1 MLKRNCKL
9 FADYDNLSYLKTS
22 DLYKIMPI
30 YHLRTLP
37 VLLLCLFGLVTG
49 CDSEPVVEKLS
60 PLIQINGQELSK
72 AEFLAEFEK
81 SLQKDQPLSGIE
93 REELQ
98 RSFLVQLI
106 DRELIHGEARRLD
119 ITLTEA
125 DVERALQSYRQDYP
139 GTSFETML
147 QERGLTLQF
156 WREEL
161 KESLIME
168 KLLEQAVY
176 SRVTVADMEVATYFA
191 ANRNQF
197 NRPAQ
202 VRARQIVVAD
212 EAEGLEVLGL
222 LRQGQSFAEVAEE
235 YSLSPDAQQGGDLGF
250 FGRGE
255 MPPEFDAIVFDL
267 PVSRLS
273 DLVKSE
279 YGYHIFL
286 VEEKRK
292 AKRLSKKEAKEEILS
307 ILEGRK
313 KEEVYLGWLQE
324 MRARAVI
331 VVDWEQLE
339 DNARKNK

>member
-1 MLKRNCKL
+1 MHR
-9 FADYDNLSYLKTS
+9 T
-22 DLYKIMPI
+22 
-30 YHLRTLP
+30 HLRIFS
-37 VLLLCLFGLVTG
+37 LLLCLCGLVAG
-49 CDSEPVVEKLS
+49 CSSEPVVEAL
-60 PLIQINGQELSK
+60 PALIVINDQEITK
-72 AEFLAEFEK
+72 ADFLVEFEQ
-81 SLQKDQPLSGIE
+81 SLQKDQQLSGIE

-106 DRELIHGEARRLD
+106 DRELIHGEARRLN
-119 ITLTEA
+119 IALTEA
-125 DVERALQSYRQDYP
+125 DVEAALQGYREDYP
-139 GTSFETML
+139 GSSFEEML
-147 QERGLTLQF
+147 AERGLTLEA

-176 SRVTVADMEVATYFA
+176 SRVSVSDEEVAAYFK
-191 ANRNQF
+191 ANRDQF
-197 NRPAQ
+197 DRPEQ

-212 EAEGLEVLGL
+212 EAEGQEVLGL
-222 LRQGQSFAEVAEE
+222 LRQERSFAEVAAE
-235 YSLSPDAQQGGDLGF
+235 YSLSPDAEQGGDLGF
-250 FGRGE
+250 FSRGE

-267 PVSRLS
+267 PVKRLS

-292 AKRLSKKEAKEEILS
+292 AKRLNKKEASDEIRA

-313 KEEVYLGWLQE
+313 KEEVYLAWLQD

-331 VVDWEQLE
+331 SVDWAQLE
-339 DNARKNK
+339 KNERK

>member
-1 MLKRNCKL
+1 MHR
-9 FADYDNLSYLKTS
+9 T
-22 DLYKIMPI
+22 
-30 YHLRTLP
+30 HLRILTL
-37 VLLLCLFGLVTG
+37 LICLFGLAAG
-49 CDSEPVVEKLS
+49 CSSEPVVEVL
-60 PLIQINGQELSK
+60 PALIVINDQEITK
-72 AEFLAEFEK
+72 ADFLVEFEQ
-81 SLQKDQPLSGIE
+81 SLQKDQQLSGIE

-106 DRELIHGEARRLD
+106 DRELIHGEARRLN
-119 ITLTEA
+119 IALTEA
-125 DVERALQSYRQDYP
+125 DVEAALQGYRQDYP
-139 GTSFETML
+139 GSSFEEML
-147 QERGLTLQF
+147 AERGLTLEA

-168 KLLEQAVY
+168 KLLGQAVY
-176 SRVTVADMEVATYFA
+176 SMVSVSDEEVAAYFK
-191 ANRNQF
+191 ANRDQF
-197 NRPAQ
+197 DRPEQ

-212 EAEGLEVLGL
+212 EAEGQEVLGM
-222 LRQGQSFAEVAEE
+222 LRQERSFAEVAAE
-235 YSLSPDAQQGGDLGF
+235 YSLSPDAEQGGDLGF

-267 PVSRLS
+267 PVKRLS

-292 AKRLSKKEAKEEILS
+292 AKRLNKKEASEEIRA

-313 KEEVYLGWLQE
+313 KEEVYLAWLQD

-331 VVDWEQLE
+331 SVDWAQLE
-339 DNARKNK
+339 KNERK

>member
-1 MLKRNCKL
+1 MHR
-9 FADYDNLSYLKTS
+9 T
-22 DLYKIMPI
+22 
-30 YHLRTLP
+30 HLRILTL
-37 VLLLCLFGLVTG
+37 LFCMFGLAAG
-49 CDSEPVVEKLS
+49 CSSEPVVEAL
-60 PLIQINGQELSK
+60 PALIVINDQEITK
-72 AEFLAEFEK
+72 ADFIVEFEQ
-81 SLQKDQPLSGIE
+81 SLLKDQQLSGIE

-106 DRELIHGEARRLD
+106 DRELIHGEAKRLN
-119 ITLTEA
+119 IALTEA
-125 DVERALQSYRQDYP
+125 DVEGALQGYREDYP
-139 GTSFETML
+139 GSSFEEML
-147 QERGLTLQF
+147 AERGLTLES

-176 SRVTVADMEVATYFA
+176 SMASVSDEEVAAYFKI
-191 ANRNQF
+191 NRDQF
-197 NRPAQ
+197 DRPEQ

-212 EAEGLEVLGL
+212 EAEGQEVLGI
-222 LRQGQSFAEVAEE
+222 LRQERSFAEVAAE
-235 YSLSPDAQQGGDLGF
+235 YSLSPDAEQGGDLGF
-250 FGRGE
+250 FSRGE

-267 PVSRLS
+267 PVKRLS

-292 AKRLSKKEAKEEILS
+292 AKRLNKKEASDEIRA

-313 KEEVYLGWLQE
+313 KEEVYLAWLQD

-331 VVDWEQLE
+331 SVDWAQLE
-339 DNARKNK
+339 KNERK

>member
-1 MLKRNCKL
+1 ML
-9 FADYDNLSYLKTS
+9 S
-22 DLYKIMPI
+22 
-30 YHLRTLP
+30 HLRILP
-37 VLLLCLFGLVTG
+37 LLLICLFGLFAG
-49 CDSEPVVEKLS
+49 CDSEPIVEDVA
-60 PLIQINGQELSK
+60 PLIVINDQEISK
-72 AEFLAEFEK
+72 EELLAEFEK

-106 DRELIHGEARRLD
+106 DRELIHGEARRLG
-119 ITLTEA
+119 ITLTEE
-125 DVERALQSYRQDYP
+125 DVDVALQGYRQDYP

-147 QERGLTLQF
+147 QERGLTLVS

-176 SRVTVADMEVATYFA
+176 AKVTVTDDEVTVYFK
-191 ANRNQF
+191 ANRSQF
-197 NRPAQ
+197 DRPAQ

-212 EAEGLEVLGL
+212 EAEGQKILGL
-222 LRQGQSFAEVAEE
+222 LRQGRPFAEVAGE
-235 YSLSPDAQQGGDLGF
+235 YSLSPDAEQGGDLGF

-255 MPPEFDAIVFDL
+255 MPPEFDEIVFDL
-267 PVSRLS
+267 PAKRLS
-273 DLVKSE
+273 NLVKSE

-292 AKRLSKKEAKEEILS
+292 AKRLSKKEATEEILS

-313 KEEVYLGWLQE
+313 KEEVYLGWLQD

-331 VVDWEQLE
+331 AVDWAQLE
-339 DNARKNK
+339 ENDIKK

>member
-1 MLKRNCKL
+1 MHKYFLRL
-9 FADYDNLSYLKTS
+9 LSL
-22 DLYKIMPI
+22 
-30 YHLRTLP
+30 
-37 VLLLCLFGLVTG
+37 LLLCLFSLTMG
-49 CDSEPVVEKLS
+49 CDSEPAIEQVP
-60 PLIQINGQELSK
+60 PLIRINDQEISK
-72 AEFLAEFEK
+72 SEFIVAFEK

-106 DRELIHGEARRLD
+106 DRELIHGEAKRLD
-119 ITLTEA
+119 ITLDEA
-125 DVERALQSYRQDYP
+125 DVETALQSYREDYP
-139 GTSFETML
+139 GPSFETML
-147 QERGLTLQF
+147 QERGVTLQL

-161 KESLIME
+161 KDSLIME

-176 SRVTVADMEVATYFA
+176 SRVTVSDEEVATYFA
-191 ANRNQF
+191 ANRAQF
-197 NRPAQ
+197 DRPAQ

-212 EAEGLEVLGL
+212 ETEGQDVLNL
-222 LRQGQSFAEVAEE
+222 LRQGQPFAEVAEE

-255 MPPEFDAIVFDL
+255 MPPEFDEIVFDL
-267 PVSRLS
+267 PVNRLS

-286 VEEKRK
+286 VEEKRN
-292 AKRLSKKEAKEEILS
+292 AKRLSKKEAKEEIIS
-307 ILEGRK
+307 ILEARK

-331 VVDWEQLE
+331 AVDWAQLE
-339 DNARKNK
+339 ENARKKQ

>member
-1 MLKRNCKL
+1 MLTWTILKL
-9 FADYDNLSYLKTS
+9 T
-22 DLYKIMPI
+22 DLYKIMSI
-30 YHLRTLP
+30 YHLRILS
-37 VLLLCLFGLVTG
+37 VLLLFAFGLVTG
-49 CDSEPVVEKLS
+49 CDSEPVAEKIA
-60 PLIQINGQELSK
+60 PLIRINDQEISK
-72 AEFLAEFEK
+72 VEFLAAFEK
-81 SLQKDQPLSGIE
+81 SLQKDQSLSGIE

-119 ITLTEA
+119 ITLAEA
-125 DVERALQSYRQDYP
+125 DVETALQSYRRDYP
-139 GTSFETML
+139 DGSFETML
-147 QERGLTLQF
+147 QERGLTMQF

-176 SRVTVADMEVATYFA
+176 SRVLVTDEEVDAYFK
-191 ANRNQF
+191 ANRDQF
-197 NRPAQ
+197 DRPAQ

-212 EAEGLEVLGL
+212 ETKGQEVLGL
-222 LRQGQSFAEVAEE
+222 LRQGQPFAEVAAQ

-267 PVSRLS
+267 PVNRLS
-273 DLVKSE
+273 NLVKSE

-292 AKRLSKKEAKEEILS
+292 AARLDKKEATEEIMS
-307 ILEGRK
+307 ILEGGK
-313 KEEVYLGWLQE
+313 KEEVYLGWLQD

-331 VVDWEQLE
+331 AVDWAQLE
-339 DNARKNK
+339 DNDRKK

>member
-1 MLKRNCKL
+1 MHR
-9 FADYDNLSYLKTS
+9 T
-22 DLYKIMPI
+22 
-30 YHLRTLP
+30 HLRIFS
-37 VLLLCLFGLVTG
+37 LLLCLCGLVAG
-49 CDSEPVVEKLS
+49 CSSEPVVEAL
-60 PLIQINGQELSK
+60 PALIVINDQEITK
-72 AEFLAEFEK
+72 ADFLVEFEQ
-81 SLQKDQPLSGIE
+81 SLQKDQQLSGIE

-106 DRELIHGEARRLD
+106 DRELIHGEARRLN
-119 ITLTEA
+119 IALTDA
-125 DVERALQSYRQDYP
+125 DVEVALQGYREDYP
-139 GTSFETML
+139 GSSFEEML
-147 QERGLTLQF
+147 AERGLTLEA

-176 SRVTVADMEVATYFA
+176 SMVSVSDEEVAAYFK
-191 ANRNQF
+191 ANRDQF
-197 NRPAQ
+197 DRPEQ

-212 EAEGLEVLGL
+212 EAEGQEVLGI
-222 LRQGQSFAEVAEE
+222 LRQERSFAEVAAE
-235 YSLSPDAQQGGDLGF
+235 YSLSPDAEQGGDLGF
-250 FGRGE
+250 FSRGE

-267 PVSRLS
+267 PVKRLS

-292 AKRLSKKEAKEEILS
+292 AKRLNKKEASDEIRA

-313 KEEVYLGWLQE
+313 KEEVYLAWLQD

-331 VVDWEQLE
+331 SVDWAQLE
-339 DNARKNK
+339 KNERK